1 MSGIGLD
8 VTNNVHITVYDS
20 QHRIKQNIYK
30 HNKANRNLVRGLI
43 KFLRGEFNTTNASN
57 DLIEHNQESA
67 KAYIPTFISFG
78 DANVKQLGTPT
89 TGDNVVT
96 TEEEALSEVKNI
108 TKSKFSTIQL
118 NRELVGNSIGN
129 PDSTTNPMPRAHRC
143 SISRT
148 SYSDDI
154 TDSITL
160 RLTSVIETGY
170 YSKHFYQD
178 TTYKKARG
186 TSLPLYLSELG
197 LWASDFDGSSD
208 GYKGNLLARVTF
220 DYDIEQN
227 IDTIVRQTDSDVIK
241 VEWKIEITSLNE
253 NFVEYNQADNWYDN

>member
-78 DANVKQLGTPT
+78 DANVKQLGTT
-89 TGDNVVT
+89 ITGNNVVT
-96 TEEEALSEVKNI
+96 TEEEALSDISNI
-108 TKSKFSTIQL
+108 TKSKFNTIQL
-118 NRELVGNSIGN
+118 GRELVGNSIGN
-129 PDSTTNPMPRAHRC
+129 PDNTTNPMPKAHRC
-143 SISRT
+143 SISRS
-148 SYSDDI
+148 SYTDDI

-160 RLTSVIETGY
+160 RLTSIVETGY
-170 YSKHFYQD
+170 YSKYFYQE

-186 TSLPLYLSELG
+186 SDKPIYLSELG
-197 LWASDFDGSSD
+197 LWASDFDGSND
-208 GYKGNLLARVTF
+208 GYKGNLLAKVTF
-220 DYDIEQN
+220 DYNQEKE
-227 IDTIVRQTDSDVIK
+227 IDTIVRQTNSDIIK
-241 VEWKIEITSLNE
+241 VDWKIEITSLDE
-253 NFVEYNQADNWYDN
+253 NFIEYNEADSWYNN